1 LFVST
6 CFEDLNQLFL
16 EGFGLHRRPLHENRP
31 AFIVTADVDPLRDDG
46 SAYAERLR
54 AAAGEVILRNER
66 QLPHGYLRA
75 RRDSDRAR
83 RSFQAIIAAIAGF
96 AARPS

>member
-1 LFVST
+1 
-6 CFEDLNQLFL
+6 
-16 EGFGLHRRPLHENRP
+16 
-31 AFIVTADVDPLRDDG
+31 
-46 SAYAERLR
+46 
-54 AAAGEVILRNER
+54 
-66 QLPHGYLRA
+66 LPHGYLRA